1 MISVSGGKSMKKL
14 VAVFTTVVALIMVST
29 LTVQAKQAE
38 TYQEK
43 VERMINE
50 LEDDKIPA
58 GKAYPNESYIYTG
71 YGLRVGDREE
81 FISELRLAVEEY
93 NNCHEQD
100 IEVNIDIMR
109 DDYIF
114 FVFFRSENLY
124 YIENTPTKI
133 GKAVYVREGEW
144 NYWES
149 SFGFGSGRRGTV
161 KSGNAVIVT
170 GVAYMD
176 EDGKTISTNFNESEK
191 IRSTELRMLHI
202 CSIEGD
208 DLGWI
213 WPLYLVD
220 PHE

>member
-1 MISVSGGKSMKKL
+1 MKKL
-14 VAVFTTVVALIMVST
+14 VAVFTMVVALIMVST
-29 LTVQAKQAE
+29 LTVQAKEAE
-38 TYQEK
+38 TSQEK
-43 VERMINE
+43 VQRMISE
-50 LEDDKIPA
+50 LEDAKRPA
-58 GKAYPNESYIYTG
+58 GKAYPNEDYIANG
-71 YGLRVGDREE
+71 YGVQVEDAEE
-81 FISELRLAVEEY
+81 FISELREAVEEY
-93 NNCHEQD
+93 NSCQEQD
-100 IEVNIDIMR
+100 IEVYIEIMR
-109 DDYIF
+109 DDYIS
-114 FVFFRSENLY
+114 VDFRSENLY
-124 YIENTPTKI
+124 YIENTPIDI
-133 GKAVYVREGEW
+133 GKVVYVREGEW

-149 SFGFGSGRRGTV
+149 SFGFGTGKHGTV

-176 EDGKTISTNFNESEK
+176 EDGNTISTNFNESEK

>member
-1 MISVSGGKSMKKL
+1 MKKL

-29 LTVQAKQAE
+29 LTVQAKEAE

-43 VERMINE
+43 VERMINK
-50 LEDDKIPA
+50 LEYAKKPA
-58 GKAYPNESYIYTG
+58 GEAYPDEHYIHTG
-71 YGLRVGDREE
+71 CGLQVENCEE
-81 FISELRLAVEEY
+81 FISELRTAVEEY
-93 NNCHEQD
+93 NSCHEQE
-100 IEVNIDIMR
+100 IEVYIDITGN
-109 DDYIF
+109 DWVSVD
-114 FVFFRSENLY
+114 FVSENLY

-133 GKAVYVREGEW
+133 GKVVYVREGEW

-176 EDGKTISTNFNESEK
+176 EDGKTISTNFNESEEV
-191 IRSTELRMLHI
+191 RFAELRMLHI